1 MSGQF
6 HLLRER
12 RFGPFFLTQFFGA
25 FNDNVYK
32 NALIILI
39 AFQLGDPATTNT
51 LINLSA
57 ALFILPFFLFSAS
70 AGQIADKFEKS
81 LLIRR
86 IKLLEILI
94 MLVAAFALISRDI
107 GLLLALLFLMGTQS
121 SLFGPV
127 KYGILPQHLK
137 TEELVGGNGMV
148 EMGTFVAI
156 LIGTLLGGLLI
167 GIPETGTAWVALAV
181 VLLAVVGYAA
191 SRAIPAAAPE
201 APDLQLN
208 FNPLTETWANLR
220 FLRSDR
226 TVFLA
231 CLGVSWFW
239 YFGAIYLTQ
248 LPNYTR
254 LTLGGNE
261 QVVTLLLTLFSVGV
275 GVGSLACERL
285 SGHKVEIGLV
295 PLGSIGLTVFA
306 LDMYFAAGQAAP
318 PAELLGAAAFLE
330 HAGAWRVMSDVVLLG
345 LFGGLYIV
353 PLYAMIQTRA
363 APAHRSRVIAG
374 NNILNALLM
383 VLSAVVAAASLAAG
397 LSIPELFLVTALMN
411 LAVAVFIYSLV
422 PEFLVRFL
430 VWILIHTI
438 YRLNK
443 TGLERIPE
451 DGPALLVCN
460 HVSFVDALIL
470 GGCVRRP
477 VRFVMYHRI
486 FDIPVLSWLFRTVK
500 AIPIAPAREDAQ
512 LLARAMEAIDDEL
525 EAGNLVCI
533 FPEGGLSTDGEI
545 GEFKGGVDRIL
556 ARRAVPVVPM
566 ALSGL
571 WGSFFSRARGAAM
584 SSLPRRF
591 WSRIELAVG
600 QPLDPAQASAEALR
614 GAVVALR
621 SRA

>member
-330 HAGAWRVMSDVVLLG
+330 QPGAWRVMSDVVLLG

-533 FPEGGLSTDGEI
+533 FPEGGLSPDGEI

>member
-330 HAGAWRVMSDVVLLG
+330 QPGAWRVMSDVVLLG